1 MQVMNALSP
10 DKIKK
15 LFEESLIDMF
25 NNKKKVVYSAVI
37 EAMEDFD
44 LSRTIKERRKSKF
57 IDEKKIIKVLNG
69 SK

>member
-1 MQVMNALSP
+1 MNALSP

-37 EAMEDFD
+37 EAVEDFSF
-44 LSRTIKERRKSKF
+44 SRTIKERRKNKF
-57 IDEKKIIKVLNG
+57 VDEKKIIKVLNG